1 MKRQTIWKMRLLTA
15 LLAVF
20 VLAPVWAQNSGRI
33 ISGKVVDESGEPLAG
48 AVVMINGDSSSAV
61 GTDIDGKFSIA
72 ATSGKNV
79 LTVSMIGFRT
89 ASVDAVPGHSIE
101 IVAQQDSY
109 ELEGVVFTGYSA
121 IAKKDMT
128 GAVGVVGGKEL
139 KAMPVTSV
147 NDVLQGKVAGLTIT
161 STSGTPGAG
170 SVARIRGIGSITG
183 STSPLYI
190 VDGLP
195 QNGIDYLNP
204 NDIES
209 IAVHKDAS
217 VAAIY
222 GSRGANGIIVVTTKN
237 GQNSERMSVAY
248 DGYAAWQSPW
258 KRPYMLNA
266 EQYIQYKNLA
276 ADNAGQERIPAFAT
290 QERIDAVLNF
300 VRKNT
305 GENGTDWWNEIINR
319 NAFMQ
324 NHNVSLSGGSKNVG
338 IMSSLAYTGQDGI
351 VKGTMYQRISWRNN
365 FNAKIS
371 KRISLKG
378 NFSIINE
385 KRHLA
390 DENNPFTGTIFTAMG
405 ADPITPVFRNNLVEV
420 PALLSQIMDGYEAG
434 NLYSQYSGI
443 LFSNKRN
450 PVAQIQRMR
459 QSTYDYLYIMGGA
472 DLEIKFCDF
481 LKFDSRFGMNL
492 SRSAVDGFQPKY
504 RLNAND
510 YTNESSV
517 TANTSRSD
525 YYVWEQLLSYEQS
538 AGKFKWGALLGT
550 SAELTNGSFVDASVE
565 GLPDNNPDMAV
576 MAAGTINAKVGGYP
590 YSSSLL
596 SFFGGVNFDYGSK
609 YLVSANLRYDGSSKF
624 AKGHKWGLFPSVSAA
639 WRFSGEEF
647 MKSAGSWL
655 SDGKIRASY
664 GHIGNQNIG
673 GGAYMSTWGSTIYDR
688 YNFGSPSTAV
698 IGAGVTSVGNPELMW
713 ETSRQ
718 FDLGLD
724 LSFFNN
730 SLDFVVDYF
739 VKNIDN
745 MLMQEPQP
753 TTLGLIS
760 YPYANVGSMKNEG
773 WEFGINYRKG
783 FGDWFLT
790 ASANISTYRNKV
802 KSLGNGDAI
811 YGYAY
816 NKNVVTKT
824 EVGKPV
830 GYFYGYV
837 TNGIFQNA
845 EQVEGSPQRE
855 TAVPG
860 DVRYKDLNNDDV
872 IDDKDRTM
880 IGSPWPDFVYG
891 ITLGAAWKGFD
902 FNLFIQGS
910 QGNDV
915 MNMTLLDF
923 ESGTG
928 YMNARSDY
936 LSRAWSGEGSTD
948 RYHRISARQEG
959 NLLVSDYFLEDG
971 SYARIKNVQLGYDF
985 CNRVIKKNKIIS
997 QCRLYLS
1004 AQNLFTF
1011 TNYSGLDPEIGS
1023 SNATV
1028 NGIDS
1033 GFYPQ
1038 ARVWTVGLNL
1048 WPSSPVRIFSPR
1060 ILGGLWTRTAFS
1072 PLRTPALRP

>member
-48 AVVMINGDSSSAV
+48 AIVMINGDSSSAV

-89 ASVDAVPGHSIE
+89 ASVDAVPGQSLE

-405 ADPITPVFRNNLVEV
+405 ADPITPVFRNNLVDV

-1048 WPSSPVRIFSPR
+1048 KF
-1060 ILGGLWTRTAFS
+1060 
-1072 PLRTPALRP
+1072 

>member
-33 ISGKVVDESGEPLAG
+33 ISGKVVDESGEPLPG

-61 GTDIDGKFSIA
+61 GTDVDGKFSIA

-89 ASVDAVPGHSIE
+89 ASVDAVPGQSIE

-420 PALLSQIMDGYEAG
+420 PALLSQIMDGYEAD

-647 MKSAGSWL
+647 MKSASSWL

-718 FDLGLD
+718 FDVGLD

-872 IDDKDRTM
+872 IDDNDRTM

-1048 WPSSPVRIFSPR
+1048 KF
-1060 ILGGLWTRTAFS
+1060 
-1072 PLRTPALRP
+1072 

>member
-89 ASVDAVPGHSIE
+89 ASVDAVPGQSIE

-305 GENGTDWWNEIINR
+305 GENGTDWWNEIINS

-420 PALLSQIMDGYEAG
+420 PALLSQIMDGYEAD

-872 IDDKDRTM
+872 IDDKDRTI

-1048 WPSSPVRIFSPR
+1048 KF
-1060 ILGGLWTRTAFS
+1060 
-1072 PLRTPALRP
+1072 

>member
-79 LTVSMIGFRT
+79 LTASMIGFRT
-89 ASVDAVPGHSIE
+89 ASVDAVPGQSIE

-405 ADPITPVFRNNLVEV
+405 ADPITPVFRNNLVDV

-718 FDLGLD
+718 FDVGLD

-1048 WPSSPVRIFSPR
+1048 KF
-1060 ILGGLWTRTAFS
+1060 
-1072 PLRTPALRP
+1072 

>member
-89 ASVDAVPGHSIE
+89 ASVDAVPGQSIE

-405 ADPITPVFRNNLVEV
+405 ADPITPVFRNNLVDV
-420 PALLSQIMDGYEAG
+420 PALLSQIMDGYEAD

-718 FDLGLD
+718 FDVGLD
-724 LSFFNN
+724 LSFFNS

-1048 WPSSPVRIFSPR
+1048 KF
-1060 ILGGLWTRTAFS
+1060 
-1072 PLRTPALRP
+1072 

>member
-89 ASVDAVPGHSIE
+89 ASVDAVPGQSIE

-405 ADPITPVFRNNLVEV
+405 ADPITPVFRNNLVDV
-420 PALLSQIMDGYEAG
+420 PALLSQIMDGYEAD

-718 FDLGLD
+718 FDVGLD

-872 IDDKDRTM
+872 IDDNDRTM

-1048 WPSSPVRIFSPR
+1048 KF
-1060 ILGGLWTRTAFS
+1060 
-1072 PLRTPALRP
+1072 

>member
-48 AVVMINGDSSSAV
+48 AIVMINGDSSSAV

-89 ASVDAVPGHSIE
+89 ASVEAFPGQSIE

-647 MKSAGSWL
+647 MKTASSWL

-718 FDLGLD
+718 FDVGLD

-872 IDDKDRTM
+872 IDDNDRTM

-971 SYARIKNVQLGYDF
+971 SYARIKNIQLGYDF

-1048 WPSSPVRIFSPR
+1048 KF
-1060 ILGGLWTRTAFS
+1060 
-1072 PLRTPALRP
+1072 

>member
-89 ASVDAVPGHSIE
+89 ASVDAVPGQSIE

-237 GQNSERMSVAY
+237 GQNSERMSVSY

-378 NFSIINE
+378 NFNIINE

-420 PALLSQIMDGYEAG
+420 PALLSQIMDGYEAD

-647 MKSAGSWL
+647 MKSASSWL

-718 FDLGLD
+718 FDVGLD
-724 LSFFNN
+724 LSFFNS

-872 IDDKDRTM
+872 IDDNDRTM

-1048 WPSSPVRIFSPR
+1048 KF
-1060 ILGGLWTRTAFS
+1060 
-1072 PLRTPALRP
+1072 

>member
-61 GTDIDGKFSIA
+61 GTDIDGKFSIEA
-72 ATSGKNV
+72 ASGKNV

-89 ASVDAVPGHSIE
+89 ASVDAVPGRSIE

-222 GSRGANGIIVVTTKN
+222 GSRGANGIIVVTTKS

-300 VRKNT
+300 VKKNT

-378 NFSIINE
+378 NFNIINE

-420 PALLSQIMDGYEAG
+420 PALLSQIMDGYEAD

-1048 WPSSPVRIFSPR
+1048 KF
-1060 ILGGLWTRTAFS
+1060 
-1072 PLRTPALRP
+1072 

>member
-89 ASVDAVPGHSIE
+89 ASVDAVPGQSIE

-209 IAVHKDAS
+209 ISVHKDAS

-378 NFSIINE
+378 NFNIINE
-385 KRHLA
+385 KRHLV

-420 PALLSQIMDGYEAG
+420 PALLSQIMDGYEAD

-647 MKSAGSWL
+647 MKSASSWL

-718 FDLGLD
+718 FDVGLD
-724 LSFFNN
+724 LSFFNS

-872 IDDKDRTM
+872 IDDNDRTM

-1048 WPSSPVRIFSPR
+1048 KF
-1060 ILGGLWTRTAFS
+1060 
-1072 PLRTPALRP
+1072 

>member
-1 MKRQTIWKMRLLTA
+1 MKRQTTWKMRLLTA

-89 ASVDAVPGHSIE
+89 ASVDAVPGQSIE

-718 FDLGLD
+718 FDVGLD

-985 CNRVIKKNKIIS
+985 CNRIIKKNKIIS

-1048 WPSSPVRIFSPR
+1048 KF
-1060 ILGGLWTRTAFS
+1060 
-1072 PLRTPALRP
+1072 

>member
-89 ASVDAVPGHSIE
+89 ASVDAVPGQSIE

-385 KRHLA
+385 KRHLV

-405 ADPITPVFRNNLVEV
+405 ADPITPVFRNNLVDV
-420 PALLSQIMDGYEAG
+420 PALLSQIMDGYEAD

-1048 WPSSPVRIFSPR
+1048 KF
-1060 ILGGLWTRTAFS
+1060 
-1072 PLRTPALRP
+1072 

>member
-89 ASVDAVPGHSIE
+89 ASVDAVPGRSIE

-378 NFSIINE
+378 NFNIINE
-385 KRHLA
+385 KRHLV

-420 PALLSQIMDGYEAG
+420 PALLSQIMDGYEAD

-718 FDLGLD
+718 FDVGLD
-724 LSFFNN
+724 LSFFNS

-872 IDDKDRTM
+872 IDDNDRTM

-1048 WPSSPVRIFSPR
+1048 KF
-1060 ILGGLWTRTAFS
+1060 
-1072 PLRTPALRP
+1072 

>member
-89 ASVDAVPGHSIE
+89 ASVDAVLGQSIE

-405 ADPITPVFRNNLVEV
+405 ADPITPVFRNNLVDV

-718 FDLGLD
+718 FDVGLD

-880 IGSPWPDFVYG
+880 IGSPWPNFVYG

-1048 WPSSPVRIFSPR
+1048 KF
-1060 ILGGLWTRTAFS
+1060 
-1072 PLRTPALRP
+1072 

>member
-48 AVVMINGDSSSAV
+48 AVVMINGDSSSAM

-72 ATSGKNV
+72 AASGKNV

-89 ASVDAVPGHSIE
+89 ASVDAVPGQSLE

-237 GQNSERMSVAY
+237 GQNSERMSVSY

-378 NFSIINE
+378 NFNIINE
-385 KRHLA
+385 KRHLV

-420 PALLSQIMDGYEAG
+420 PALLSQIMDGYEAD

-647 MKSAGSWL
+647 MKSASSWL

-718 FDLGLD
+718 FDVGLD
-724 LSFFNN
+724 LSFFNS

-872 IDDKDRTM
+872 IDDNDRTM

-1048 WPSSPVRIFSPR
+1048 KF
-1060 ILGGLWTRTAFS
+1060 
-1072 PLRTPALRP
+1072 

>member
-48 AVVMINGDSSSAV
+48 AVVMINEDSSSAV

-89 ASVDAVPGHSIE
+89 ASVDAVPGQNIE

-109 ELEGVVFTGYSA
+109 ELEGVVFTGYSV

-405 ADPITPVFRNNLVEV
+405 ADPITPVFRNNLVDV

-718 FDLGLD
+718 FDVGLD

-783 FGDWFLT
+783 FGDWFIT

-872 IDDKDRTM
+872 IDDNDRTM

-948 RYHRISARQEG
+948 RYHKISARQEG

-1048 WPSSPVRIFSPR
+1048 KF
-1060 ILGGLWTRTAFS
+1060 
-1072 PLRTPALRP
+1072 

>member
-89 ASVDAVPGHSIE
+89 ASVDAVPGQNIE

-420 PALLSQIMDGYEAG
+420 PALLSQIMDGYEAD

-718 FDLGLD
+718 FDVGLD

-783 FGDWFLT
+783 FGNWFLT

-959 NLLVSDYFLEDG
+959 NLLVSDYFLENG

-1048 WPSSPVRIFSPR
+1048 KF
-1060 ILGGLWTRTAFS
+1060 
-1072 PLRTPALRP
+1072 

>member
-72 ATSGKNV
+72 AISGKNV

-89 ASVDAVPGHSIE
+89 ASVNAVPGQNIE

-237 GQNSERMSVAY
+237 GQNSGRMSVAY

-385 KRHLA
+385 KRHLV

-405 ADPITPVFRNNLVEV
+405 ADPITPVFRNNLVDV
-420 PALLSQIMDGYEAG
+420 PALLSQIMDGYEAD

-718 FDLGLD
+718 FDVGLD

-1048 WPSSPVRIFSPR
+1048 KF
-1060 ILGGLWTRTAFS
+1060 
-1072 PLRTPALRP
+1072 

>member
-48 AVVMINGDSSSAV
+48 AIVMINGDSSSAV

-89 ASVDAVPGHSIE
+89 ASVDAVPGQSIE

-305 GENGTDWWNEIINR
+305 GENGTDWWNEIINS

-405 ADPITPVFRNNLVEV
+405 ADPITPVFRNNLVDV

-1048 WPSSPVRIFSPR
+1048 KF
-1060 ILGGLWTRTAFS
+1060 
-1072 PLRTPALRP
+1072 

>member
-48 AVVMINGDSSSAV
+48 AIVMINGDSSSAV

-89 ASVDAVPGHSIE
+89 ASVDAVPGQSIE

-378 NFSIINE
+378 NFNIINE
-385 KRHLA
+385 KRHLV

-420 PALLSQIMDGYEAG
+420 PALLSQIMDGYEAD

-718 FDLGLD
+718 FDVGLD

-1048 WPSSPVRIFSPR
+1048 KF
-1060 ILGGLWTRTAFS
+1060 
-1072 PLRTPALRP
+1072 

>member
-89 ASVDAVPGHSIE
+89 ASVDAVPGQSIE

-385 KRHLA
+385 KRHLV

-718 FDLGLD
+718 FDVGLD

-1048 WPSSPVRIFSPR
+1048 KF
-1060 ILGGLWTRTAFS
+1060 
-1072 PLRTPALRP
+1072 

>member
-20 VLAPVWAQNSGRI
+20 VLAPVWAQNSGR

-89 ASVDAVPGHSIE
+89 ASVDAVPGQSIE

-237 GQNSERMSVAY
+237 GQDSERMSVAY

-378 NFSIINE
+378 NFNIINE
-385 KRHLA
+385 KRHLV

-405 ADPITPVFRNNLVEV
+405 ADPITPVFRNNLVDV
-420 PALLSQIMDGYEAG
+420 PALLSQIMDGYEAD

-718 FDLGLD
+718 FDVGLD

-1048 WPSSPVRIFSPR
+1048 KF
-1060 ILGGLWTRTAFS
+1060 
-1072 PLRTPALRP
+1072 

>member
-89 ASVDAVPGHSIE
+89 ASVDAVPGQNIE
-101 IVAQQDSY
+101 IVAQPDSY

-405 ADPITPVFRNNLVEV
+405 ADPITPVFRNNLVDV
-420 PALLSQIMDGYEAG
+420 PALLSQIMDGYEAD

-718 FDLGLD
+718 FDVGLD

-1048 WPSSPVRIFSPR
+1048 KF
-1060 ILGGLWTRTAFS
+1060 
-1072 PLRTPALRP
+1072 

>member
-89 ASVDAVPGHSIE
+89 ASVDAVPGQNIE

-405 ADPITPVFRNNLVEV
+405 ADPITPVFRNNLVDV
-420 PALLSQIMDGYEAG
+420 PALLSQIMDGYEAD

-647 MKSAGSWL
+647 MRSAGSWL

-773 WEFGINYRKG
+773 WEFGINYRMG

-1048 WPSSPVRIFSPR
+1048 KF
-1060 ILGGLWTRTAFS
+1060 
-1072 PLRTPALRP
+1072 

>member
-33 ISGKVVDESGEPLAG
+33 ISGKVVDERGEPLAG

-89 ASVDAVPGHSIE
+89 VSVDAVPGQNIE

-385 KRHLA
+385 KRHLV

-405 ADPITPVFRNNLVEV
+405 ADPITPVFRNNLVDV

-688 YNFGSPSTAV
+688 YNFGSPSTSV

-718 FDLGLD
+718 FDVGLD
-724 LSFFNN
+724 LSFFNS

-1048 WPSSPVRIFSPR
+1048 KF
-1060 ILGGLWTRTAFS
+1060 
-1072 PLRTPALRP
+1072 

>member
-61 GTDIDGKFSIA
+61 GTDIDGKFSVA

-89 ASVDAVPGHSIE
+89 ASVDAVPGQSIE

-237 GQNSERMSVAY
+237 GQNSERMSVSY

-378 NFSIINE
+378 NFNIINE
-385 KRHLA
+385 KRHLV

-420 PALLSQIMDGYEAG
+420 PALLSQIMDGYEAD

-718 FDLGLD
+718 FDVGLD

-1048 WPSSPVRIFSPR
+1048 KF
-1060 ILGGLWTRTAFS
+1060 
-1072 PLRTPALRP
+1072 

>member
-89 ASVDAVPGHSIE
+89 ASVDAVPGQSIE

-385 KRHLA
+385 KRHLV

-718 FDLGLD
+718 FDVGLD

-928 YMNARSDY
+928 YMNARSGY

-1048 WPSSPVRIFSPR
+1048 KF
-1060 ILGGLWTRTAFS
+1060 
-1072 PLRTPALRP
+1072 

>member
-79 LTVSMIGFRT
+79 LTISMIGFRT
-89 ASVDAVPGHSIE
+89 ASVDAVPGQSIE

-420 PALLSQIMDGYEAG
+420 PALLSQIMDGYEAD

-1048 WPSSPVRIFSPR
+1048 KF
-1060 ILGGLWTRTAFS
+1060 
-1072 PLRTPALRP
+1072 

>member
-48 AVVMINGDSSSAV
+48 AIVMINGDSSSAV

-72 ATSGKNV
+72 ATSGKNM

-89 ASVDAVPGHSIE
+89 ASVDAVPGQSIE

-385 KRHLA
+385 KRHLV

-718 FDLGLD
+718 FDVGLD

-1048 WPSSPVRIFSPR
+1048 KF
-1060 ILGGLWTRTAFS
+1060 
-1072 PLRTPALRP
+1072 

>member
-72 ATSGKNV
+72 AISGKNV

-89 ASVDAVPGHSIE
+89 ASVDAVPGQSIE

-378 NFSIINE
+378 NFNIINE
-385 KRHLA
+385 KRHLV

-420 PALLSQIMDGYEAG
+420 PALLSQIMDGYEAD

-718 FDLGLD
+718 FDVGLD
-724 LSFFNN
+724 LSFFNS

-872 IDDKDRTM
+872 IDDNDRTM

-1048 WPSSPVRIFSPR
+1048 KF
-1060 ILGGLWTRTAFS
+1060 
-1072 PLRTPALRP
+1072 

>member
-20 VLAPVWAQNSGRI
+20 VLAPVWAQNSGGI

-89 ASVDAVPGHSIE
+89 ASVDAVPGQNIE

-305 GENGTDWWNEIINR
+305 GENGTDWWNEIINS

-405 ADPITPVFRNNLVEV
+405 ADPITPVFRNNLVDV

-1048 WPSSPVRIFSPR
+1048 KF
-1060 ILGGLWTRTAFS
+1060 
-1072 PLRTPALRP
+1072 

>member
-89 ASVDAVPGHSIE
+89 ASVDAVPGQSIE

-237 GQNSERMSVAY
+237 GQNSERMSVSY

-290 QERIDAVLNF
+290 QERIDAGLNF

-378 NFSIINE
+378 NFNIINE
-385 KRHLA
+385 KRHLV

-420 PALLSQIMDGYEAG
+420 PALLSQIMDGYEAD

-718 FDLGLD
+718 FDVGLD
-724 LSFFNN
+724 LSFFNS

-872 IDDKDRTM
+872 IDDNDRTM

-1048 WPSSPVRIFSPR
+1048 KF
-1060 ILGGLWTRTAFS
+1060 
-1072 PLRTPALRP
+1072 

>member
-15 LLAVF
+15 LLAVL

-48 AVVMINGDSSSAV
+48 AIVMINGDSSSAV

-89 ASVDAVPGHSIE
+89 ASVDAVPGQNIE

-420 PALLSQIMDGYEAG
+420 PALLSQIMDGYEAD

-718 FDLGLD
+718 FDVGLD

-1048 WPSSPVRIFSPR
+1048 KF
-1060 ILGGLWTRTAFS
+1060 
-1072 PLRTPALRP
+1072 

>member
-89 ASVDAVPGHSIE
+89 ASVDAVPGQSIE

-290 QERIDAVLNF
+290 QERIDVVLNF

-420 PALLSQIMDGYEAG
+420 PALLSQIMDGYEAD

-718 FDLGLD
+718 FDVGLD
-724 LSFFNN
+724 LSFFNS

-971 SYARIKNVQLGYDF
+971 SYARIKNVQFGYDF

-1048 WPSSPVRIFSPR
+1048 KF
-1060 ILGGLWTRTAFS
+1060 
-1072 PLRTPALRP
+1072 

>member
-48 AVVMINGDSSSAV
+48 AIVMINGDSSSAV

-89 ASVDAVPGHSIE
+89 ASVDAVPGQSIE

-378 NFSIINE
+378 NFNIINE
-385 KRHLA
+385 KRHLV

-420 PALLSQIMDGYEAG
+420 PALLSQIMDGYEAD

-647 MKSAGSWL
+647 MKSASSWL

-718 FDLGLD
+718 FDVGLD
-724 LSFFNN
+724 LSFFNS

-872 IDDKDRTM
+872 IDDNDRTM

-971 SYARIKNVQLGYDF
+971 SYARIKNIQLGYDF

-1048 WPSSPVRIFSPR
+1048 KF
-1060 ILGGLWTRTAFS
+1060 
-1072 PLRTPALRP
+1072 

>member
-48 AVVMINGDSSSAV
+48 AIVMINGDSSSAV

-89 ASVDAVPGHSIE
+89 ASVDAVPGQSIE

-378 NFSIINE
+378 NFNIINE
-385 KRHLA
+385 KRHLV

-420 PALLSQIMDGYEAG
+420 PALLSQIMDGYEAD

-718 FDLGLD
+718 FDVGLD

-816 NKNVVTKT
+816 NKNIVTKT

-872 IDDKDRTM
+872 IDANDRTM

-1048 WPSSPVRIFSPR
+1048 KF
-1060 ILGGLWTRTAFS
+1060 
-1072 PLRTPALRP
+1072 

>member
-89 ASVDAVPGHSIE
+89 ASVDAVPGQSIE

-405 ADPITPVFRNNLVEV
+405 ADPITPVFRNNLVDV

-550 SAELTNGSFVDASVE
+550 SAELTIGSFVDASVE

-718 FDLGLD
+718 FDVGLD

-872 IDDKDRTM
+872 IDDNDRTM

-971 SYARIKNVQLGYDF
+971 SYARIKNIQLGYDF

-1048 WPSSPVRIFSPR
+1048 KF
-1060 ILGGLWTRTAFS
+1060 
-1072 PLRTPALRP
+1072 

>member
-33 ISGKVVDESGEPLAG
+33 ISGKVVDESGEPLTG

-89 ASVDAVPGHSIE
+89 ASVDAVPGQSIE
-101 IVAQQDSY
+101 IVAQQNSY

-237 GQNSERMSVAY
+237 GQNSERMSVSY

-378 NFSIINE
+378 NFNIINE
-385 KRHLA
+385 KRNLV

-420 PALLSQIMDGYEAG
+420 PALLSQIMDGYEAD

-718 FDLGLD
+718 FDVGLD
-724 LSFFNN
+724 LSFFNS

-872 IDDKDRTM
+872 IDDNDRTM

-1048 WPSSPVRIFSPR
+1048 KF
-1060 ILGGLWTRTAFS
+1060 
-1072 PLRTPALRP
+1072 

>member
-89 ASVDAVPGHSIE
+89 ASVDAVPGQSIE

-237 GQNSERMSVAY
+237 GQNSERMSVSY

-378 NFSIINE
+378 NFNIINE
-385 KRHLA
+385 KRHLV

-420 PALLSQIMDGYEAG
+420 PALLSQIMDGYEAD

-718 FDLGLD
+718 FDVGLD

-783 FGDWFLT
+783 LGDWFLT

-860 DVRYKDLNNDDV
+860 DVRYKDLNNDDI

-1048 WPSSPVRIFSPR
+1048 KF
-1060 ILGGLWTRTAFS
+1060 
-1072 PLRTPALRP
+1072 

>member
-89 ASVDAVPGHSIE
+89 ASVDAVPGQSIE

-237 GQNSERMSVAY
+237 GQNRERMSVSY

-378 NFSIINE
+378 NFNIINE
-385 KRHLA
+385 KRHLV

-420 PALLSQIMDGYEAG
+420 PALLSQIMDGYEAD

-718 FDLGLD
+718 FDVGLD
-724 LSFFNN
+724 LSFFNS

-872 IDDKDRTM
+872 IDDNDRTM

-1048 WPSSPVRIFSPR
+1048 KF
-1060 ILGGLWTRTAFS
+1060 
-1072 PLRTPALRP
+1072 